1 MSGSVGKT
9 PSKKRLG
16 IGLVMGA
23 VFLVLVLYLVVL
35 PTRSTSPEPTSLMR
49 CMMNLRTLYLCLRL
63 YSEDHGGKYPPA
75 EQWCDVLVGEYE
87 EHQGFNNVFRCPA
100 TNVGP
105 CNYAMNPNADPDS
118 AGDVVLLFESV
129 PGWNQ
134 FGGPELLVTENH
146 EKPGCAVLFVDASVR
161 FVKADEVAKLRWGDG
176 EIAEGEL
183 ANVPGSSEGT
193 P

>member
-1 MSGSVGKT
+1 MSDSVGKT

-35 PTRSTSPEPTSLMR
+35 PTRVTSPEPTSLMR
-49 CMMNLRTLYLCLRL
+49 CMMNLRTLYPCLRL

-75 EQWCDVLVGEYE
+75 EQWCDVFLGAFG

-105 CNYAMNPNADPDS
+105 CNYAMNPNADLDS
-118 AGDVVLLFESV
+118 GGDVVLFFESA

-134 FGGPELLVTENH
+134 LGGLELLATENH
-146 EKPGCAVLFVDASVR
+146 EKPGCAVLFVDGSVR
-161 FVKADEVAKLRWGDG
+161 FVKAEELDELKWGDG
-176 EIAEGEL
+176 GSVEGGPAYDEE
-183 ANVPGSSEGT
+183 NP
-193 P
+193 